1 MSRKKLAREVALLE
15 AQGFLRAPMAEKV
28 SENLFAMRIMTAGN
42 ERFFYCYDDGTTIYV
57 LSGYTKKTM
66 KIPRAAEEVDC
77 ENSIANMLYEARRL
91 ANKTQEDVAREMGIS
106 QSSFSRMERGNV
118 TIKNFMRC
126 LDICGFNLVLTPK

>member
-1 MSRKKLAREVALLE
+1 MKRVVFTEEAEMFAESLDEISRKKLAREVALLE

-66 KIPRAAEEVDC
+66 KIPKTELNHA
-77 ENSIANMLYEARRL
+77 L
-91 ANKTQEDVAREMGIS
+91 AVKKGL
-106 QSSFSRMERGNV
+106 G
-118 TIKNFMRC
+118 
-126 LDICGFNLVLTPK
+126 L

>member
-28 SENLFAMRIMTAGN
+28 SVNLFAMRIMTAGN
-42 ERFFYCYDDGTTIYV
+42 ERFFYCYDDGNTIYV
-57 LSGYTKKTM
+57 LSGYTKKPM
-66 KIPRAAEEVDC
+66 KIPEAAEEVDC

-106 QSSFSRMERGNV
+106 KSSFSRMERGNV

>member
-1 MSRKKLAREVALLE
+1 MNTK
-15 AQGFLRAPMAEKV
+15 M
-28 SENLFAMRIMTAGN
+28 
-42 ERFFYCYDDGTTIYV
+42 
-57 LSGYTKKTM
+57 TKKQREKWAEGRLAATDAWRR
-66 KIPRAAEEVDC
+66 KTEALPGYAEAAEEVDC

>member
-1 MSRKKLAREVALLE
+1 
-15 AQGFLRAPMAEKV
+15 
-28 SENLFAMRIMTAGN
+28 
-42 ERFFYCYDDGTTIYV
+42 
-57 LSGYTKKTM
+57 
-66 KIPRAAEEVDC
+66 
-77 ENSIANMLYEARRL
+77 MLYEARRL